1 MTVSDAEHNH
11 SFLTSSVR
19 VDTDHRTEKVNDV
32 LSLWGMSILKLFTLT
47 RTSQSVAAF
56 GAIQVLLRNP
66 VGGGKVS
73 AFLEKI
79 INYEDVRMNVIS
91 VTRAW
96 VGVKFPEKSVT

>member
-1 MTVSDAEHNH
+1 MTVSDAEHNR

-19 VDTDHRTEKVNDV
+19 GDTDDRTEKVNDV
-32 LSLWGMSILKLFTLT
+32 LSLWGMSILKLFTFT

-56 GAIQVLLRNP
+56 GAIQVLRNA
-66 VGGGKVS
+66 VGGGRVS

-79 INYEDVRMNVIS
+79 INYEDVRINVIS

-96 VGVKFPEKSVT
+96 VGIKFPEKSVT